1 MRKLSRTSIL
11 TLAAMLALILTIA
24 SACGGGSDDGDASAA
39 ATSSQPAG
47 QGKIEELPS
56 SGGGKTGDVL
66 IEANTDAAR
75 KIKVGMSYEQVHA
88 MDKTPPRPGFGET
101 HARRPKSGI
110 GSINAVRQDIHLTE
124 STGDY
129 GYEVPL
135 PDGSTVSLTPEG
147 ISQEPMVPAGAPYY
161 LIFFGPRFEPKSKPT
176 IAVFKADVVIAIM
189 RAPCDPLLELLEKA
203 GKPPPHG
210 SMCGFSG

>member
-1 MRKLSRTSIL
+1 MRRLSKTSVL
-11 TLAAMLALILTIA
+11 TLAAVLALILTIP

-39 ATSSQPAG
+39 ATS
-47 QGKIEELPS
+47 
-56 SGGGKTGDVL
+56 GKTGLLPATTSDVL
-66 IEANTDAAR
+66 IEGNLDAAR

-124 STGDY
+124 STGGY

-176 IAVFKADVVIAIM
+176 IAVFKADVVIAVM

>member
-1 MRKLSRTSIL
+1 MRRLSRTSIL
-11 TLAAMLALILTIA
+11 TLAAMLALMLTIA

-47 QGKIEELPS
+47 QAKIEELPS

-75 KIKVGMSYEQVHA
+75 KIKVGMSYEQVDA
-88 MDKTPPRPGFGET
+88 MANTPVRAGFDEAE
-101 HARRPKSGI
+101 ARREKSGT
-110 GSINAVRQDIHLTE
+110 GSVDAVRQDIHLTE
-124 STGDY
+124 STGGY

-176 IAVFKADVVIAIM
+176 IAVFKDNVVIAIM
-189 RAPCDPLLELLEKA
+189 RAPCDPLLGLFEKA
-203 GKPPPHG
+203 GKSPPLG
-210 SMCGFSG
+210 SMCGFNS

>member
-1 MRKLSRTSIL
+1 MRTLSRTSML
-11 TLAAMLALILTIA
+11 TLAAMLALILTMA

-47 QGKIEELPS
+47 QGKIEELPT
-56 SGGGKTGDVL
+56 SGAGKTGEVL

-75 KIKVGMSYEQVHA
+75 KIKVGMSYDQVDA
-88 MDKTPPRPGFGET
+88 MDNTPVRAGFDEAE
-101 HARRPKSGI
+101 ARRAKSGT
-110 GSINAVRQDIHLTE
+110 GSVDAVRQDIHLTE
-124 STGDY
+124 SSGGY

-135 PDGSTVSLTPEG
+135 PDGSTISLTPEG

-176 IAVFKADVVIAIM
+176 IAVFKDDTVIAIM